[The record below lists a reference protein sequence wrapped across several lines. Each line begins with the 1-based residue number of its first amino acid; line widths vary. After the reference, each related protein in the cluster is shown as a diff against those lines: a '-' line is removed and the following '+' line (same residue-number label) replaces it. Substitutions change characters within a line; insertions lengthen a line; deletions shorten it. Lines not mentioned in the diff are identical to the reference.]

1 MKGVKKAAKLGI
13 RWKLITYFAL
23 FVAVILVL
31 LWLFQTVFLDSFY
44 KAIKTRNAQ
53 ACGDSIVSKINSP
66 NLGDYINELAR
77 QNDVCVRVV
86 NGEMRDLY
94 SADISPD
101 CLIHHYGTFQ
111 LFLIYNYTKENGGMR
126 FETVPQTQYQSFYS
140 SDFGGGQEI
149 GLYPVSYTHLT
160 LPTNREV

>member
-53 ACGDSIVSKINSP
+53 A
-66 NLGDYINELAR
+66 
-77 QNDVCVRVV
+77 
-86 NGEMRDLY
+86 
-94 SADISPD
+94 
-101 CLIHHYGTFQ
+101 
-111 LFLIYNYTKENGGMR
+111 
-126 FETVPQTQYQSFYS
+126 
-140 SDFGGGQEI
+140 
-149 GLYPVSYTHLT
+149 
-160 LPTNREV
+160 

>member
-53 ACGDSIVSKINSP
+53 AWWGQYCRKTQPAEPGIISMSWP
-66 NLGDYINELAR
+66 GR
-77 QNDVCVRVV
+77 TTVRAGGQRR
-86 NGEMRDLY
+86 NAGTFIP
-94 SADISPD
+94 ADISPD

-111 LFLIYNYTKENGGMR
+111 LF
-126 FETVPQTQYQSFYS
+126 
-140 SDFGGGQEI
+140 
-149 GLYPVSYTHLT
+149 
-160 LPTNREV
+160 

>member
-66 NLGDYINELAR
+66 NLGDYINELALFIPTGGLLLDFSPP
-77 QNDVCVRVV
+77 Q
-86 NGEMRDLY
+86 
-94 SADISPD
+94 SARRWPAA
-101 CLIHHYGTFQ
+101 F
-111 LFLIYNYTKENGGMR
+111 K
-126 FETVPQTQYQSFYS
+126 SF
-140 SDFGGGQEI
+140 G
-149 GLYPVSYTHLT
+149 
-160 LPTNREV
+160 

>member
-94 SADISPD
+94 DRFDRTALELLAAGATTRALRERIPEK
-101 CLIHHYGTFQ
+101 GA
-111 LFLIYNYTKENGGMR
+111 EN
-126 FETVPQTQYQSFYS
+126 
-140 SDFGGGQEI
+140 
-149 GLYPVSYTHLT
+149 
-160 LPTNREV
+160 NA

>member
-53 ACGDSIVSKINSP
+53 TCGDSIVSKINSP

-77 QNDVCVRVV
+77 
-86 NGEMRDLY
+86 
-94 SADISPD
+94 
-101 CLIHHYGTFQ
+101 
-111 LFLIYNYTKENGGMR
+111 
-126 FETVPQTQYQSFYS
+126 
-140 SDFGGGQEI
+140 
-149 GLYPVSYTHLT
+149 
-160 LPTNREV
+160 

>member
-66 NLGDYINELAR
+66 I
-77 QNDVCVRVV
+77 
-86 NGEMRDLY
+86 
-94 SADISPD
+94 ISMSWPGRTT
-101 CLIHHYGTFQ
+101 CACGWSTAKCGTF
-111 LFLIYNYTKENGGMR
+111 IPRT
-126 FETVPQTQYQSFYS
+126 SA
-140 SDFGGGQEI
+140 
-149 GLYPVSYTHLT
+149 LT
-160 LPTNREV
+160 A

>member
-111 LFLIYNYTKENGGMR
+111 LFLIYNYQQMGRGCGSRQCLKPNISPFT
-126 FETVPQTQYQSFYS
+126 PQISTAKRSGCIPFQAAISRWDS
-140 SDFGGGQEI
+140 
-149 GLYPVSYTHLT
+149 
-160 LPTNREV
+160 

>member
-111 LFLIYNYTKENGGMR
+111 LFLIYNYT
-126 FETVPQTQYQSFYS
+126 
-140 SDFGGGQEI
+140 
-149 GLYPVSYTHLT
+149 
-160 LPTNREV
+160 